1 MKAEDNKNL
10 LVPDPYASRV
20 VCDIFRMRLEGAS
33 ASKIASELNR
43 LGILSPLAYK
53 KNNGLPY
60 AASVHLSETAFWI
73 LYIAWTQG
81 DGCTQKEI
89 CDSWS
94 YSRQTINTAL
104 KNLER
109 QGILCLKTAEG
120 NRKNKRIYF
129 SREGKA
135 FADRVVAPFV
145 RAELLSLERL
155 GDREREQLTR
165 LNERRTEYFRQEL
178 EEAMAANERNEN
190 KAR

>member
-1 MKAEDNKNL
+1 MADIDPWERNIDWQL
-10 LVPDPYASRV
+10 LIAFSHSNRA
-20 VCDIFRMRLEGAS
+20 ITRLTRAVGLTPGQP
-33 ASKIASELNR
+33 KILQYLTTHN
-43 LGILSPLAYK
+43 
-53 KNNGLPY
+53 
-60 AASVHLSETAFWI
+60 
-73 LYIAWTQG
+73 
-81 DGCTQKEI
+81 GCTQKEI

>member
-1 MKAEDNKNL
+1 MKDEIVRQLEL
-10 LVPDPYASRV
+10 LNQNDKILDELYHSYAS
-20 VCDIFRMRLEGAS
+20 
-33 ASKIASELNR
+33 
-43 LGILSPLAYK
+43 
-53 KNNGLPY
+53 
-60 AASVHLSETAFWI
+60 SVHLSETAFWI

-109 QGILCLKTAEG
+109 QGILCLKTAES

-129 SREGKA
+129 SQEGKT

-155 GDREREQLTR
+155 GDRERKQLTR

-178 EEAMAANERNEN
+178 EAAMAANAEN
-190 KAR
+190 GSETR

>member
-1 MKAEDNKNL
+1 MKDEIVRQLEL
-10 LVPDPYASRV
+10 LNQND
-20 VCDIFRMRLEGAS
+20 
-33 ASKIASELNR
+33 KILDELYH
-43 LGILSPLAYK
+43 S
-53 KNNGLPY
+53 Y

-135 FADRVVAPFV
+135 FADRVVAPLCPGGASV
-145 RAELLSLERL
+145 PGE
-155 GDREREQLTR
+155 TR
-165 LNERRTEYFRQEL
+165 GQGESS
-178 EEAMAANERNEN
+178 
-190 KAR
+190 